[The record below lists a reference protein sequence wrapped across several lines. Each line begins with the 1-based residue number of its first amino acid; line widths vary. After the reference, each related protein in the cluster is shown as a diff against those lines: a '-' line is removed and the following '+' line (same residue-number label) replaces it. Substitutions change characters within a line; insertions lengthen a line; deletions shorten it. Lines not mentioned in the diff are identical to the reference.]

1 LKTPSRD
8 KTKEKQM
15 TTDILTVIW
24 KERKGL
30 FRFRG
35 SRGRFLLT
43 LLTPV
48 LLAAVF
54 PLQIGRDWTTTVF
67 SVFLAIIA
75 PVLIVGIT
83 IPESFAGERE
93 RHTLGTLLASR
104 LPDRAILF
112 GKFGLAV
119 GLAWV
124 LTLIFLLVS
133 LVAVNIAHPE
143 GGILLF
149 DPVIALADAVL
160 SFLVATL
167 TASAGVIVSIR
178 SATVQEASQTLM
190 AFFLVPAVAI
200 QVVLAFFLRD
210 IIEFAESLNGELLL
224 VLVVVILVV
233 LNLAVGAFALTRFQ
247 RSRLILS

>member
-1 LKTPSRD
+1 MKG
-8 KTKEKQM
+8 
-15 TTDILTVIW
+15 DILTVIW

-43 LLTPV
+43 LMTPV

-67 SVFLAIIA
+67 SVLLAAIA

-119 GLAWV
+119 TLAWL
-124 LTLIFLLVS
+124 LTLLFLLVS
-133 LVAVNIAHPE
+133 LVAVNISHPE
-143 GGILLF
+143 DGLLLF
-149 DPVIALADAVL
+149 DPVIALADVVL
-160 SFLVATL
+160 SLLLATL
-167 TASAGVIVSIR
+167 TASAGVIVSMR

-190 AFFLVPAVAI
+190 AFFLVPVVVM
-200 QVVLAFFLRD
+200 QVILAFFLRD
-210 IIEFAESLNGELLL
+210 VIEFAETLNGELLL
-224 VLVVVILVV
+224 ILVVGVLVV
-233 LNLAVGAFALTRFQ
+233 LNLAVGAIALTRFQ